1 MIFGSSVEA
10 GSMRRSRSTY
20 MNRCWD
26 YGNMVYK
33 YIDIVGTSNTV
44 ITDAINNAFEEAS
57 KTVKNIKW
65 GELGRVTFRV
75 EEGKKIEYQAE
86 VRIGFEVIR
95 NNEN

>member
-1 MIFGSSVEA
+1 
-10 GSMRRSRSTY
+10 
-20 MNRCWD
+20 MNRCFD
-26 YGNMVYK
+26 DGIVVYK

>member
-1 MIFGSSVEA
+1 
-10 GSMRRSRSTY
+10 

-75 EEGKKIEYQAE
+75 EGKKIEYQAE
-86 VRIGFEVIR
+86 VRIAFEVIK
-95 NNEN
+95 NNED